1 MEEQALVKKSAT
13 LRSFVLNVLLAM
25 REMDDRV
32 EGPVV
37 CEDGVCQAVIDGK
50 MQEWDEFGTTHTYA
64 PPQTKENLMTLVTPL
79 DVAMFPNVKVIVDKD
94 GSAVMHETKITILRN
109 AKGFC

>member
-1 MEEQALVKKSAT
+1 MITLHKMEEHEHQSSIRKSAT

-25 REMDDRV
+25 KEMKDRV

-50 MQEWDEFGTTHTYA
+50 MREWDEFGTTLCTTA
-64 PPQTKENLMTLVTPL
+64 TSQGKL
-79 DVAMFPNVKVIVDKD
+79 
-94 GSAVMHETKITILRN
+94 
-109 AKGFC
+109 